1 MPPKFKFTRDEIT
14 SAALNLTRKAGYS
27 KKTGQSMRRI

>member
-14 SAALNLTRKAGYS
+14 STALNLTRKAGYNKNS
-27 KKTGQSMRRI
+27 GQSMRRI